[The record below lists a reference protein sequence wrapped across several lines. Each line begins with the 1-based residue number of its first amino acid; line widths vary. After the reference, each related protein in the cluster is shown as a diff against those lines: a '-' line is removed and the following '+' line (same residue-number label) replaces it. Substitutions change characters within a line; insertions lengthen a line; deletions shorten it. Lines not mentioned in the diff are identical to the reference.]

1 MAIARVRLPDGRV
14 ARLEVPDGTLPED
27 VEAFVAQQLSP
38 TQQPAVEQPAPSF
51 GEQAL
56 GTAEAVGTVLSGA
69 LAEPAAG
76 IAGIGAALIPGGR
89 TGAEAVEATR
99 QALTFQPRTEP
110 GQAQI
115 QAVGEFIEPVTELL
129 QKVETGLGEAAF
141 EATGSP
147 VAAAAATAIP
157 TALSELLG
165 IAALR
170 GGARSAGKIRD
181 ISQAVPDERIS
192 SILAAAKTADVPV
205 LTTDLFPP
213 QGFVGRTAQ
222 SISEKLG
229 PLGSGTARAS
239 QQRARIEAVSGIADN
254 IDIDTPFADSLVK
267 SLNKKSAESLR
278 NAGRVRDEA
287 ITALDEFGEF
297 GAERTITKID
307 SFLDEQQRLG
317 TTANTSLTNELNNFK
332 TELSKPTD
340 FSLKKDLRTQLI
352 KKVKAFERAEDTAPG
367 AVLQQVKSSLDKD
380 MVAFARSN
388 DTLAT
393 KKWLSS
399 NRRFAS
405 ELDTIKRTEIKRILQ
420 SGDATPEKV
429 IPILKGGK
437 PSELKR
443 LHDAMGE
450 KGRTAAKG
458 ALIQQALKDAKFFEV
473 DANPNPDALATAL
486 NRPAFQ
492 QASKVFFKGQDK
504 AELDGFIRMLDATRR
519 AQTSQAVVKTGEQL
533 LLPSGAAGAGVAVGA
548 GLLPAIPTVAAVTTA
563 SALAKAYESR
573 AFRTLLTKLSNTKKG
588 SKVETRILEAATP
601 FVVAELQAAKAEQEQ
616 TQ

>member
-1 MAIARVRLPDGRV
+1 MAIEAELPDGTV
-14 ARLEVPDGTLPED
+14 LEFPDGTVDDVIQATVQRQLGVEPP
-27 VEAFVAQQLSP
+27 VEATL
-38 TQQPAVEQPAPSF
+38 

-56 GTAEAVGTVLSGA
+56 GTAEAVGTVLTGA
-69 LAEPAAG
+69 LAEPLAG
-76 IAGIGAALIPGGR
+76 FAGIGAALIPGGR

-99 QALTFQPRTEP
+99 QALTFQPRTEQ

-129 QKVETGLGEAAF
+129 QKAETGLGEAAF

-147 VAAAAATAIP
+147 VIAAAATTIP

-165 IAALR
+165 IAAIR
-170 GGARSAGKIRD
+170 GGTRSAGKIRD

-254 IDIDTPFADSLVK
+254 IDIDTPFAESLVK
-267 SLNKKSAESLR
+267 SLNKKSAETLR

-287 ITALDEFGEF
+287 ITTLDTFGEF
-297 GAERTITKID
+297 GAERTIAKID

-317 TTANTSLTNELNNFK
+317 TTANTSLTTELNNFK

-367 AVLQQVKSSLDKD
+367 AVLQQIKSSLDKD
-380 MVAFARSN
+380 MIAFARSN

-429 IPILKGGK
+429 IPILRGGK

-450 KGRTAAKG
+450 KGRTAARG

-492 QASKVFFKGQDK
+492 QASKVFFKGKDK

-519 AQTSQAVVKTGEQL
+519 AQSSQAVVRTGEQL
-533 LLPSGAAGAGVAVGA
+533 LIPGGVAGGVAAVGT
-548 GLLPAIPTVAAVTTA
+548 GLLPAAPTVAAVTTA
-563 SALAKAYESR
+563 SALAKAYESK
-573 AFRTLLTKLSNTKKG
+573 AFRGLLIRLSNTKKG
-588 SKVETRILEAATP
+588 SKLETGVLEAATP
-601 FVVAELQAAKAEQEQ
+601 FVVAELQAAKAEQGQ